1 MKRTNQIMDEIR
13 KTMMPEMKIQTELS
27 VSIANRIYECLE
39 QRNMTQKD
47 LARMMGKTETEVS
60 RWLSGTHNFTIA
72 TIAKITK
79 VLGEAIIQ
87 PTSSVVL
94 GYMLPQEERSIY
106 LSDSVALLPPL
117 FYVLQQHQLV
127 RQSLHD
133 KAGGSVDVQFGGN
146 VAAMG

>member
-1 MKRTNQIMDEIR
+1 MINSECKICNNQLICLFLQKIEDMRRDLLIELLEMKRTNQIMDEIR
-13 KTMMPEMKIQTELS
+13 KTMMPEMIIQTELS

-87 PTSSVVL
+87 PTSSVVHS
-94 GYMLPQEERSIY
+94 YMLPQQERSIY
-106 LSDSVALLPPL
+106 LSDPEA
-117 FYVLQQHQLV
+117 
-127 RQSLHD
+127 
-133 KAGGSVDVQFGGN
+133 
-146 VAAMG
+146 

>member
-1 MKRTNQIMDEIR
+1 MDEIR
-13 KTMMPEMKIQTELS
+13 KTMMPEMIIQTELS

-72 TIAKITK
+72 TIAKITT

-87 PTSSVVL
+87 PTSSVVHS
-94 GYMLPQEERSIY
+94 YMLPQQERSIY
-106 LSDSVALLPPL
+106 LSDPEA
-117 FYVLQQHQLV
+117 
-127 RQSLHD
+127 
-133 KAGGSVDVQFGGN
+133 
-146 VAAMG
+146 